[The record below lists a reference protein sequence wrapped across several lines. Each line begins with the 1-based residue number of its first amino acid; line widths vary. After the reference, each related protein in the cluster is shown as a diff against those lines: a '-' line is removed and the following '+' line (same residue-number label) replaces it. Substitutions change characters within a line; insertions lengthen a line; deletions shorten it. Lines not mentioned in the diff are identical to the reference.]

1 MLVVV
6 VVVVVVFMDQINNN
20 NEIKVK
26 LRTTNCDDLAALK
39 AENMGRKCGFK
50 LIRSDKYYHSST
62 VILLRLL
69 FVLYRPGVLFC

>member
-1 MLVVV
+1 
-6 VVVVVVFMDQINNN
+6 MDQINNN

-50 LIRSDKYYHSST
+50 LIPQRQVLSFFDSHPASIAICALPAGCAFLLTNST
-62 VILLRLL
+62 HR
-69 FVLYRPGVLFC
+69 

>member
-1 MLVVV
+1 MF
-6 VVVVVVFMDQINNN
+6 VVVVVFVDQINNNNN

-39 AENMGRKCGFK
+39 AASMGRKRGFK
-50 LIRSDKYYHSST
+50 LFRSNKYYHPSI

-69 FVLYRPGVLFC
+69 FVHYRPRVLFC